1 MIENIFTTPLYY
13 HIANGERLKNI
24 QSELSDCIKKIKVD
38 YNEDWGKTHQLSPL
52 AGNIIEEY
60 NLSNL
65 KSHIDEHLNLYLD
78 GIFYPNNRNYR
89 MESWIAVFN
98 PNDYGHQ
105 HDHGNA
111 DISGVYYFKTNI
123 KDGDIVFYNPTVQ
136 ADTSTVFMG
145 STWKHKPEVG
155 KMLMF
160 PGYMRHE
167 VQRNRTNDIRISL
180 SWNVLINK

>member
-13 HIANGERLKNI
+13 DITSGERLKNI
-24 QSELSDCIKKIKVD
+24 QSEISNCIDKIKIE
-38 YNEDWGKTHQLSPL
+38 YNEDWGKTHQLSSL
-52 AGNIIEEY
+52 SDDIIEKY
-60 NLSNL
+60 NLSHL
-65 KSHIDEHLNLYLD
+65 KNHIDEHLNIYLD
-78 GIFYPNNRNYR
+78 GIFYPGKRDYR

-111 DISGVYYFKTNI
+111 DISGVYYYKTNI
-123 KDGDIVFYNPTVQ
+123 NDGDIVFYNPTVQ
-136 ADTSTVFMG
+136 ADISTVFMG
-145 STWKHKPEVG
+145 STWKHKPEEG

-167 VQRNRTNDIRISL
+167 VQRNTTNDVRISL